1 MVKGSRD
8 KSYIAEVF
16 RKHFKAG
23 MTQFEFERSEIDQAA
38 EDLGIARSGN
48 PGHVVYHFRSRAPMP
63 SEIAG
68 TAPKDMEW
76 TIELAGKG
84 RYRFK
89 LVKIGANRIEPR
101 LAQDVTKLP
110 DATPEIVIAHAKR
123 DEQAVLAKIRYNRLI
138 DLFLN
143 MSAYSLQN
151 HLRTFVKGRGQIEID
166 ELYVGIDWTGAQFV
180 VPVQAKRKKD
190 RPVAVQA
197 MQDVEY
203 CAELYPNLLCRPVA
217 VHTLGD
223 ERIAMMELKRKGD
236 SIVVVFERHYSLV
249 SASEI
254 DAADLNEYN
263 ALRKQHPIR

>member
-1 MVKGSRD
+1 MARGSRD
-8 KSYIAEVF
+8 KSNISEVF
-16 RKHFKAG
+16 RRHFKEG
-23 MTQFEFERSEIDQAA
+23 MTQFEFERSEIDRAA
-38 EDLGIARSGN
+38 EEMGIARSAN
-48 PGHVVYHFRSRAPMP
+48 PGHIVYHFRSRAPMP
-63 SEIAG
+63 PEISR
-68 TAPKDMEW
+68 TAPKGMEW

-89 LVKIGANRIEPR
+89 LVNIGANRIEPR

-110 DATPEIVIAHAKR
+110 DATPEIVLAHAKR

-143 MSAYSLQN
+143 LSAYSLQN
-151 HLRTFVKGRGQIEID
+151 HLRTSVKGRGQIEID
-166 ELYVGIDWTGAQFV
+166 ELYVGVDWTGAQYV

-223 ERIAMMELKRKGD
+223 ERIAMMELKRRGD
-236 SIVVVFERHYSLV
+236 GIVVAFERHYSLV
-249 SASEI
+249 PASEI
-254 DAADLNEYN
+254 SAADLNEYN
-263 ALRKQHPIR
+263 TLRKQHPNR